1 MSIILIGGMDR
12 LGEQYRA
19 EAKRHG
25 VNIRIFSQD
34 EQGISAKIKNADGVV
49 IFTNKVSHQARN
61 RAFKAAKSEGVPVLM
76 HHSCGVCSLGECL
89 NCIEIIGKHVSAADK
104 TSCLKVVD
112 KRQ

>member
-1 MSIILIGGMDR
+1 MGENMSIVLVGGMDR

-25 VNIRIFSQD
+25 VDIQIFSQD
-34 EQGISAKIKNADGVV
+34 EHGLSAKIKSSDGVV

-61 RAFKAAKSEGVPVLM
+61 RAFKTAKSEGVPVLM

-89 NCIEIIGKHVSAADK
+89 SCIEIMGNKHLLSIKPTTD
-104 TSCLKVVD
+104 
-112 KRQ
+112 

>member
-1 MSIILIGGMDR
+1 MGIVLVGGMDR

-25 VNIRIFSQD
+25 VDIQIFSQD
-34 EQGISAKIKNADGVV
+34 DQGLCAKIKNSDGVV

-61 RAFKAAKSEGVPVLM
+61 RAFKTAKNEGVPVLM

-89 NCIEIIGKHVSAADK
+89 NCLEIIGRKACPADK
-104 TSCLKVVD
+104 TNFMLRSLK
-112 KRQ
+112 